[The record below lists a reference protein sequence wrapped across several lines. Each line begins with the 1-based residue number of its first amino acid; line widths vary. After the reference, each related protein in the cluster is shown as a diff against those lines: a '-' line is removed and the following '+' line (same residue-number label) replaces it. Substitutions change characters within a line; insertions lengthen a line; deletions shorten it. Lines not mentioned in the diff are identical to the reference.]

1 MMRSSSVLLQMA
13 TKGRAYFSEV
23 TILVPHKWKISEDD
37 MAWKSTS
44 FNSTAFSDP
53 RAALTIDEA
62 DVVVTTTG
70 QYPYVLHQG
79 GCVEP
84 AMRIILPA
92 DFLLRN
98 NDKGKLI
105 VYIKGHVFR
114 NVTKKIIHLRGNN
127 LKCIF

>member
-23 TILVPHKWKISEDD
+23 NFLVPHKWKISEDD
-37 MAWKSTS
+37 LAWKSTS

-53 RAALTIDEA
+53 RAALTMDEA
-62 DVVVTTTG
+62 DVVVTATG

-79 GCVEP
+79 GCGER

-98 NDKGKLI
+98 HDKGKLI
-105 VYIKGHVFR
+105 VYI
-114 NVTKKIIHLRGNN
+114 RGNV
-127 LKCIF
+127 LRKVT